1 MKPIIIFSSV
11 LLLLFASMVTG
22 CGDMYELQRI
32 HEGEIIYSGR
42 VADTTVRTYAGFERV
57 ALAWNNPKDAI
68 SKKTYITYK
77 GLSEHELEFETL
89 IDTLV
94 IDGLKDGTGY
104 DFTIYTVN
112 AYGNLS
118 VPTKVN
124 VLPVSQTLVDAL
136 IPPTCRCAVIRDGYG
151 LEWLNL
157 STLAIFFAGQIKYEI
172 LDTVTEA
179 VVRQETT
186 LNVKIY
192 QQVGIDQILQ
202 EVSHCNTKIALP
214 ELAEG
219 NSYRVNFKVKVWP
232 VQGKDENGNLIRTM
246 DEVWVAGST
255 TINL

>member
-1 MKPIIIFSSV
+1 MKPTIVFSIILF
-11 LLLLFASMVTG
+11 LFASLATG

-57 ALAWNNPKDAI
+57 ALAWNNPQDAI

-94 IDGLKDGTGY
+94 VEGLADGVGY

-112 AYGNLS
+112 ANGNLS

-136 IPPTCRCAVIRDGYG
+136 IPPTCRSVAIGDGYG

-157 STLAIFFAGQIKYEI
+157 STLAIFFAGQVTYEI
-172 LDTVTEA
+172 LDPVTEA
-179 VVRQETT
+179 VIREETV

-192 QQVGIDQILQ
+192 QQVGIKQILQ
-202 EVSHCNTKIALP
+202 EVTQCNTKVALP

-219 NSYRVNFKVKVWP
+219 ASYRVNFQVKAWP
-232 VQGKDENGNLIRTM
+232 VQGKDESGSPIRTM
-246 DEVWVAGST
+246 DEVWVAGT
-255 TINL
+255 TVINL